1 MTSSTSSSFHPSSK
15 SVFSLAVIVA
25 ALGYFVDIY
34 DLLLFSIIR
43 VPSLQSFG
51 LTKEQITIDGES
63 IIMWQM
69 AGLLIG
75 GIIWGIMG
83 DKKGR
88 LSVLF
93 GSIILYSLANIA
105 NGFVENVDQYK
116 IIRFIAGLGLAGE
129 LGAGITL
136 VSELTPKEK
145 RGVATSLV
153 AGIGLTGAVVAFIM
167 KENFNW
173 RTCYFI
179 GGGLGLLLLILR
191 ISVFESGMFH
201 QVKKLNVQRG
211 NFLMLFNDRNRLKRY
226 VLGILIGLPTW
237 FVIGV
242 LVTFSGE
249 FGEQMGI
256 KEKIDPG
263 KAIMYAYAAISI
275 GDILIGFISQWFKSR
290 KKALFL
296 FYGIT
301 AVFMILFFTVQWNGS
316 AEKMYWICAGL
327 GFGTG
332 FWAIFVTMAAEQ
344 FGTNLRATAA
354 TTIPN
359 MVRGMLTV
367 LILPLFKGLRNLTD
381 YYTGGWLTAVI
392 IMIITILAAL
402 FTSETFGKDLN
413 YVEGDEVVPSP

>member
-1 MTSSTSSSFHPSSK
+1 MKKQYGILSIP
-15 SVFSLAVIVA
+15 VIVA

-34 DLLLFSIIR
+34 DLLLFSITR
-43 VPSLQSFG
+43 VGSLRSLG
-51 LTKEQITIDGES
+51 LSDAEILTQGES

-69 AGLLIG
+69 GGLLLG
-75 GIIWGIMG
+75 GIIWGVMG

-105 NGFVENVDQYK
+105 NGFVQTPGQFK
-116 IIRFIAGLGLAGE
+116 MIRFIAGLGLAGE

-136 VSELTPKEK
+136 VSELIRKEK
-145 RGVATSLV
+145 RGIATSFV

-167 KENFNW
+167 KENFDW

-179 GGGLGLLLLILR
+179 GGGLGLALLLLR

-201 QVKKLNVQRG
+201 EVKKMEVQRG
-211 NFLMLFNDRNRLKRY
+211 NFFMLFTNGQRFKKYLFS
-226 VLGILIGLPTW
+226 ILIGLPTW

-242 LVTFSGE
+242 LVTFSKE
-249 FGEQMGI
+249 FGEKFGI
-256 KEKIDPG
+256 TEKIDSG

-275 GDILIGFISQWFKSR
+275 GDILIGFISQWLKSR
-290 KKALFL
+290 KKALYL
-296 FYGIT
+296 FYFIT
-301 AVFMILFFTVQWNGS
+301 AVFMVLYFTVQWNGS

-332 FWAIFVTMAAEQ
+332 FWAIFVTMGAEQ

-359 MVRGMLTV
+359 MVRGMLTIF
-367 LILPLFKGLRNLTD
+367 ILPLFQWLREMPGVGYVN
-381 YYTGGWLTAVI
+381 GGIYAAVI
-392 IMIITILAAL
+392 IMTITIFAAIM
-402 FTSETFGKDLN
+402 SKETYNKDLN
-413 YVEGDEVVPSP
+413 FVEE

>member
-1 MTSSTSSSFHPSSK
+1 MSSPLANKQSIF
-15 SVFSLAVIVA
+15 SVAVIVA

-34 DLLLFSIIR
+34 DLLLFGIIR
-43 VPSLQSFG
+43 LPSLRSFG
-51 LTKEQITIDGES
+51 LSEEQVLTDGEM
-63 IIMWQM
+63 ILQWQM
-69 AGLLIG
+69 WGLLIG
-75 GIIWGIMG
+75 GIIAGVIG
-83 DKKGR
+83 DRRGR

-105 NGFVENVDQYK
+105 NGFVETVDQYK
-116 IIRFIAGLGLAGE
+116 WIRFVAGLGLAGE

-145 RGVATSLV
+145 RGIATSMV

-167 KENFNW
+167 KENFHW

-201 QVKKLNVQRG
+201 EVKKRDVQRG
-211 NFLMLFNDRNRLKRY
+211 NFFMLFNNANRFKRY
-226 VLGILIGLPTW
+226 ICGILIGLPTW

-242 LVTFSGE
+242 LVTFSSE
-249 FGEQMGI
+249 FGKWFGI
-256 KEKIDPG
+256 KEAIDPG
-263 KAIMYAYAAISI
+263 KAIMFAYAAISI
-275 GDILIGFISQWFKSR
+275 GDIAIGFVSQWMKSR

-301 AVFMILFFTVQWNGS
+301 VLFMILFFTIQWNGS
-316 AEKMYWICAGL
+316 ASKMYWICAGL

-332 FWAIFVTMAAEQ
+332 FWAIFVTMGAEQ

-359 MVRGMLTV
+359 MVRGMLAIFV
-367 LILPLFKGLRNLTD
+367 LPLFQWLRGMEGVGYVKGGI
-381 YYTGGWLTAVI
+381 YAAVI
-392 IMIITILAAL
+392 IMTITVVAAV
-402 FTSETFGKDLN
+402 FTQETFGKDLN
-413 YVEGDEVVPSP
+413 YVEE

>member
-1 MTSSTSSSFHPSSK
+1 MQPNQSSSI
-15 SVFSLAVIVA
+15 LNIAVIVA

-51 LTKEQITIDGES
+51 LSKEQITTNGEG

-93 GSIILYSLANIA
+93 GSIVLYSLANIA
-105 NGFVENVDQYK
+105 NGFVENVDQYR

-145 RGVATSLV
+145 RGIATSLV
-153 AGIGLTGAVVAFIM
+153 AGIGLTGAVVAFVM

-201 QVKKLNVQRG
+201 EVKNMQVQRG
-211 NFLMLFNDRNRLKRY
+211 NFFMLFNNADRFKRY
-226 VLGILIGLPTW
+226 ICSILIGLPTW
-237 FVIGV
+237 FVIGI
-242 LVTFSGE
+242 LITFSGE
-249 FGEQMGI
+249 FGEKMGI

-263 KAIMYAYAAISI
+263 KSIMYAYAAISI

-290 KKALFL
+290 KKAIYL
-296 FYGIT
+296 FYAIT
-301 AVFMILFFTVQWNGS
+301 VIFMILFFTVQKNGT
-316 AEKMYWICAGL
+316 AARMYWICAGL

-332 FWAIFVTMAAEQ
+332 FWAIFVTMGAEQ

-367 LILPLFKGLRNLTD
+367 FLLPLFKGLRSVTD
-381 YYTGGWLTAVI
+381 YITGGWLTAIIVMCIAIIAVI
-392 IMIITILAAL
+392 FIK
-402 FTSETFGKDLN
+402 ETFGKDLN
-413 YVEGDEVVPSP
+413 YVET

>member
-1 MTSSTSSSFHPSSK
+1 MQKSSHSIF
-15 SVFSLAVIVA
+15 SVAVLVA

-43 VPSLQSFG
+43 VPSLQSMG
-51 LTKEQITIDGES
+51 LTKEQVTIDGES
-63 IIMWQM
+63 IITWQM

-75 GIIWGIMG
+75 GIIWGVMG
-83 DKKGR
+83 DRKGR

-105 NGFVENVDQYK
+105 NGFVQNVEQYK
-116 IIRFIAGLGLAGE
+116 LIRFIAGLGLAGE

-136 VSELTPKEK
+136 VSELTAKEK

-153 AGIGLTGAVVAFIM
+153 AGIGLTGAVVAFVM
-167 KENFNW
+167 KEHFNW

-179 GGGLGLLLLILR
+179 GGGLGLLLLLLR
-191 ISVFESGMFH
+191 ISVFESGMF
-201 QVKKLNVQRG
+201 QDAKNMEVQRG
-211 NFLMLFNDRNRLKRY
+211 NFFMLFTNKNRLKRY
-226 VLGILIGLPTW
+226 LLNIFIGLPTW

-249 FGEQMGI
+249 FGEKMGI
-256 KEKIDPG
+256 TEKIDPG
-263 KAIMYAYAAISI
+263 KAIMYAYAAISV
-275 GDILIGFISQWFKSR
+275 GDILIGLISQWFRSR

-301 AVFMILFFTVQWNGS
+301 IIFMILFFTVLKGGTAS
-316 AEKMYWICAGL
+316 SMYWICAGL

-359 MVRGMLTV
+359 MVRGMLAV
-367 LILPLFKGLRNLTD
+367 FILPLFKTVRGMTD
-381 YYTGGWLTAVI
+381 YYTGGWITAII
-392 IMIITILAAL
+392 IMVLTIAASV
-402 FTSETFGKDLN
+402 FIEETFGKDLN
-413 YVEGDEVVPSP
+413 YVES

>member
-1 MTSSTSSSFHPSSK
+1 MNQLHNK
-15 SVFSLAVIVA
+15 QVSVFSIAVIVA

-34 DLLLFSIIR
+34 DLLLFSITRIE
-43 VPSLQSFG
+43 SLVSLG
-51 LTKEQITIDGES
+51 LNEAEILSEGES

-75 GIIWGIMG
+75 GVIWGIMG

-105 NGFVENVDQYK
+105 NGFVQTADQFK
-116 IIRFIAGLGLAGE
+116 IIRFIAGIGLAGE

-136 VSELTPKEK
+136 VSELTHKSK
-145 RGVATSLV
+145 RGIATSLV

-167 KENFNW
+167 KQNFDW

-179 GGGLGLLLLILR
+179 GGGLGLALLVLR

-201 QVKKLNVQRG
+201 EVKKMDVERG
-211 NFLMLFNDRNRLKRY
+211 NFFMLFNTGEKFKKYLCS
-226 VLGILIGLPTW
+226 ILIGLPTW

-242 LVTFSGE
+242 LVTFSSE
-249 FGEQMGI
+249 FGKQMGI

-275 GDILIGFISQWFKSR
+275 GDVLVGLISQWFKSR

-296 FYGIT
+296 FYFIT
-301 AVFMILFFTVQWNGS
+301 AVFMVLFFTIQWNGS
-316 AEKMYWICAGL
+316 AAQMYWICAGL

-332 FWAIFVTMAAEQ
+332 FWAIFVTMGAEQ
-344 FGTNLRATAA
+344 FGTNIRATAA

-367 LILPLFKGLRNLTD
+367 MILPLFKLFRGMTD
-381 YYTGGWLTAVI
+381 YVTGGWITAIVI
-392 IMIITILAAL
+392 MVITIVAAIL
-402 FTSETFGKDLN
+402 TKETFHKDLN
-413 YVEGDEVVPSP
+413 YIEK